1 MIPIGLPSLEFVL
14 IRLACL
20 AATLIWLAW
29 LLRLGFSKTARL
41 RLRSWRGL
49 LFLILSAICGYSIW
63 SVYDF
68 NRHLAAYRAEQ
79 QALYHRTL
87 AAPQNLG
94 GIDLPAATTLRL
106 ALAHQPASFYLAEFA
121 QPVAISGVD
130 ALRAERYI
138 AVQTDADY
146 KTSGFSVENLRL
158 TGIGQ
163 SRQSGW
169 ICDATLPIVF
179 LTHADGRIDRFENCT
194 AATGNL
200 VDGQPLPQGAEIIAS
215 QGRVFLNGSIGTD
228 RWQIH
233 LPSDARFTA
242 QGISQTG
249 GALWLDAARNVI
261 DRVIPQDG

>member
-14 IRLACL
+14 IRLVFL
-20 AATLIWLAW
+20 VATLIWIAW
-29 LLRLGFSKTARL
+29 LLRLAFSKAARL
-41 RLRSWRGL
+41 RLRSWRMP
-49 LFLILSAICGYSIW
+49 LFLILPVISGYSIW

-87 AAPQNLG
+87 ATPQNLG

-106 ALAHQPASFYLAEFA
+106 ALAHQPASFYLAEFGE
-121 QPVAISGVD
+121 PVAINGVD

-138 AVQTDADY
+138 AVHTDADY

-158 TGIGQ
+158 TGKGNSQ
-163 SRQSGW
+163 QSGW
-169 ICDATLPIVF
+169 ICDAALPIVF

-194 AATGNL
+194 AASGNL
-200 VDGQPLPQGAEIIAS
+200 IEGQPLPQGAEIIAS
-215 QGRVFLNGSIGTD
+215 QGRVFLNGTTGAD

-233 LPSDARFTA
+233 LPSDARFTLH
-242 QGISQTG
+242 GISQSG
-249 GALWLDAARNVI
+249 GALWLDAARKVI
-261 DRVIPQDG
+261 DRVTPQTE